1 MRWGAPGNGGRM
13 KFAEVAVDS
22 PTGSSQTFSYS
33 IPDGM
38 KLSPGQLARVPFGPR
53 SVHGIVFELTDAPQV
68 ERTRPVSATLFDDPL
83 LDSNHLALARWISDY
98 YICTPFEAA
107 APMLPPGS
115 RMQSR
120 AVVSIAE
127 GVDDIEAAA
136 NSERQLR
143 VLEAVRRG
151 DGSVEVERLV
161 SNMGEWVRGTIGPL
175 VNRGVLTRSYRSA
188 GRTIGPRYAESL
200 SVRDGARG
208 EMARWLE
215 EPGNRARRQME
226 FVRWLLDAGRP
237 VAAADARREF
247 GSAVVAAVARRGF
260 VEVVRTQVFRDP
272 LADRAFEPEPRVTLS
287 GDQAAAVAGVVD
299 ALRDGDAPR
308 VALVQGVTGS
318 GKTEVYLSAVEECLR
333 LGKQA
338 IVMVPEIALTPQ
350 TIERFASRFPGQV
363 AVQHSGLTDG
373 QRRDQWWAI
382 RNGERGVVVGSRS
395 AVFAPTPNLGLVVLD
410 EEHEWT
416 YKQHDSAPRYH
427 ARSVAIRL
435 GEIAGSVTLL
445 GSASPDVGSYFRGL
459 RGQYGL
465 HRLPQRL
472 TRDDDGST
480 SALPMPAV
488 EVVDMRREL
497 REGNRS
503 NFSRRLRS
511 ELGAC
516 LSAGEQAI
524 LFLNR
529 RGSATLVQC
538 RNCGAGMECQGCDVP
553 LTLHR
558 PAHRLICH
566 YCGRRRRMPENCPE
580 CSSFRLSAYGIGTQ
594 SVAEEVA
601 REFPEARILRWDR
614 DAARYAR
621 EYEALLSA
629 FRAGEADVIVGTQM
643 VAKGLHL
650 PGVTLVGVALADVG
664 LSIPDYRSGER
675 TFQLL
680 CQVAGRAGRERDRGR
695 VVFQTYQPEN
705 YAIRAA
711 AAQDFQSFY
720 EAEMRYRREQGN
732 PPYSR
737 IIRLLTGHT
746 NGATAESRALEFAD
760 ALRTAR
766 AEADLFGVAVLGPTP
781 PYPSRLRGRYRWHIV
796 LRGRNP
802 RALLDLVE
810 IPREWSIDVD
820 PVALT

>member
-1 MRWGAPGNGGRM
+1 MR
-13 KFAEVAVDS
+13 FAEVAVDS

-38 KLSPGQLARVPFGPR
+38 GLAPGQLVRVPFGPR
-53 SVHGIVFELTDAPQV
+53 SLHGVVFELSDTPQV
-68 ERTRPVSATLFDDPL
+68 EETRPVSAALFDEPL
-83 LDSNHLALARWISDY
+83 LDSNHLELARWISDY
-98 YICTPFEAA
+98 YVCSPFDAA
-107 APMLPPGS
+107 AGMLPPGS
-115 RMQSR
+115 RIQSR

-127 GVDDIEAAA
+127 GVEDVEEAA

-143 VLEAVRRG
+143 VLQAVSRR
-151 DGSVEVERLV
+151 DGPVDVERLV

-175 VNRGVLTRSYRSA
+175 VNRGVVERSYRA
-188 GRTIGPRYAESL
+188 RGRMAGPRYLETL
-200 SVRDGARG
+200 SVRDDARD
-208 EMARWLE
+208 ELARWLDDK
-215 EPGNRARRQME
+215 GNRARRQME
-226 FVRWLLDAGRP
+226 FARWMLEVNAP

-247 GSAVVAAVARRGF
+247 GSSVVAAVVGRGF
-260 VEVVRTQVFRDP
+260 VEVGQERVFRDP
-272 LADRAFEPEPRVTLS
+272 LADRDFAPEPGVNLS
-287 GDQAAAVAGVVD
+287 GDQAAAVAGVVA
-299 ALRDGDAPR
+299 ALRDEREVPG
-308 VALVQGVTGS
+308 VALLQGVTGS
-318 GKTEVYLSAVEECLR
+318 GKTEVYLRAVEECLR

-350 TIERFASRFPGQV
+350 TIERFAGRFPGQV

-373 QRRDQWWAI
+373 QRHDQWWAI

-395 AVFAPTPNLGLVVLD
+395 AVFAPAPNLGLVVLD

-416 YKQHDSAPRYH
+416 YKQHDAAPRYH

-445 GSASPDVGSYFRGL
+445 GSASPDVGSHFRGL

-465 HRLPQRL
+465 HRLRSRL
-472 TRDDDGST
+472 SRAEDGSSRT
-480 SALPMPAV
+480 LPMPKV

-503 NFSRRLRS
+503 MFSRRLRS
-511 ELGAC
+511 ELEAR
-516 LSAGEQAI
+516 LAAGEQAI

-529 RGSATLVQC
+529 RGTATLMQC
-538 RNCGAGMECQGCDVP
+538 RNCGAGVECQGCNVP
-553 LTLHR
+553 LTYHR
-558 PAHRLICH
+558 PAQRLLCH
-566 YCGRRRRMPENCPE
+566 YCGRRRRMPENCPQ
-580 CSSFRLSAYGIGTQ
+580 CSSYRLSTYGIGTE
-594 SVAEEVA
+594 SVASELE
-601 REFPEARILRWDR
+601 REFPDARVLRWDR
-614 DAARYAR
+614 DAVRYAR
-621 EYEALLSA
+621 EYEALLSR
-629 FRAGEADVIVGTQM
+629 FRRGDADVIVGTQM

-650 PGVTLVGVALADVG
+650 PGVTLVGVVLADVG

-680 CQVAGRAGRERDRGR
+680 CQVAGRAGREGERGS

-711 AAQDFQSFY
+711 AAQDFDSFY
-720 EAEMRYRREQGN
+720 DAEMRYRREGGN

-746 NGATAESRALEFAD
+746 NLASAESRALELAET
-760 ALRTAR
+760 LRTAR
-766 AEADLFGVAVLGPTP
+766 AESDLAGVEVLGPTP

-802 RALLDLVE
+802 RALLDMVE
-810 IPREWSIDVD
+810 VPREWSG
-820 PVALT
+820 